1 MEHQVKEIHSKLQSN
16 LTSTEHSNIKE
27 QVSKNEE
34 LAIQQLRRKKT
45 LKYRQLKYG
54 EQIPEMQTR
63 NSSVKFSQPNQEKNF
78 LYLIKIL
85 IFVLG
90 LTNIINKTSTKIFLS
105 FTVILNLR
113 HVLDQLKVIQMNLDL
128 KAEAIGYQINYAA
141 VLKLSYE
148 LSIMI

>member
-63 NSSVKFSQPNQEKNF
+63 NSSVKFSQPNQEKSNSNNQYNTKRTYAAA
-78 LYLIKIL
+78 LRSNRPIEQQNQ
-85 IFVLG
+85 
-90 LTNIINKTSTKIFLS
+90 TETKTQQHNE
-105 FTVILNLR
+105 ILNIHNHHAR
-113 HVLDQLKVIQMNLDL
+113 NTT
-128 KAEAIGYQINYAA
+128 YTRSNINT
-141 VLKLSYE
+141 
-148 LSIMI
+148 INR

>member
-105 FTVILNLR
+105 FTVILNLG
-113 HVLDQLKVIQMNLDL
+113 HT
-128 KAEAIGYQINYAA
+128 
-141 VLKLSYE
+141 
-148 LSIMI
+148 